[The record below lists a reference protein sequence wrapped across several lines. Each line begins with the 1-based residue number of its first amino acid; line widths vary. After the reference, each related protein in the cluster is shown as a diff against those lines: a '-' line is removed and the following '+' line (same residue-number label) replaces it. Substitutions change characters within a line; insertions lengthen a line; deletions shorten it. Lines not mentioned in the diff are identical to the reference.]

1 MLLYLNQYIIYIY
14 IFKLPLLPPFPRIRN
29 KQLPRQQKCLHRV
42 NRGNIALAVILED
55 ARGCWCWEAGPQL
68 TRFLRGGGVTCF
80 NILQA
85 SAASI
90 HHSVG
95 HVVSWC
101 FKSLSC
107 FTVLCNILFV
117 FSLVTTS
124 QLLTA
129 GLPSCQDR
137 LQKPLGTK
145 WPGWPVTCEVNVI
158 VHWC

>member
-1 MLLYLNQYIIYIY
+1 MLSYLNQYIYIY
-14 IFKLPLLPPFPRIRN
+14 IQTATSTPISSDS
-29 KQLPRQQKCLHRV
+29 QQKIAAPAKMPSPSEPWKHCLGRHFGGWPGV
-42 NRGNIALAVILED
+42 LVLGGWSPTDKV
-55 ARGCWCWEAGPQL
+55 L
-68 TRFLRGGGVTCF
+68 TRWGSYMFQY
-80 NILQA
+80 IA
-85 SAASI
+85 SAASM

-101 FKSLSC
+101 FKSRTC
-107 FTVLCNILFV
+107 FTVWCNILFV

-145 WPGWPVTCEVNVI
+145 WPGWPVTCEVKVI
-158 VHWC
+158 VKWC